1 MKKKI
6 YLNKEKS
13 KNKEICNEC
22 DRSVK
27 AGTGLY
33 VNRIMDFNDYME
45 RVKMNKPFPE
55 GNFICSE
62 CEDKLNKM
70 SL

>member
-1 MKKKI
+1 
-6 YLNKEKS
+6 
-13 KNKEICNEC
+13 
-22 DRSVK
+22 
-27 AGTGLY
+27 
-33 VNRIMDFNDYME
+33 MDFNDYME